1 MNTQQLDYFI
11 AVAREKNFTK
21 AAKQCFISQTAISL
35 QIKALEKNLGVQLLE
50 RDKHH
55 VELTPAGKI
64 YLKEA
69 EEIIS
74 KLSEARRLA
83 NIASSG
89 IAGTLTVG
97 FIRGYEQSNISTVLR
112 NFHENNPNIAI
123 HFLRS
128 NMSTL
133 YEQLENQECDIAYS
147 LLPYYGK
154 TPEDMNT
161 FFLEKMPLYL
171 TIYPGH
177 PLENRQSC
185 EYRDLSGEEFII
197 MQPEGRPQEETEEVL
212 LCHDR
217 GGFIP
222 NIIRWERE
230 IQTILMSV
238 SIGLGVATVPQY
250 AVQYY
255 KDAPNLRFVPLVKS
269 DGTPETLDF
278 GICWKKEVE
287 NPLVTTYLDW
297 IGVDFR

>member
-112 NFHENNPNIAI
+112 NF
-123 HFLRS
+123 
-128 NMSTL
+128 
-133 YEQLENQECDIAYS
+133 
-147 LLPYYGK
+147 
-154 TPEDMNT
+154 
-161 FFLEKMPLYL
+161 FLEKMPLYL

-177 PLENRQSC
+177 PLENRQNC

>member
-69 EEIIS
+69 EEIIN

-89 IAGTLTVG
+89 IARTLTVG

-171 TIYPGH
+171 TI
-177 PLENRQSC
+177 
-185 EYRDLSGEEFII
+185 
-197 MQPEGRPQEETEEVL
+197 
-212 LCHDR
+212 
-217 GGFIP
+217 
-222 NIIRWERE
+222 
-230 IQTILMSV
+230 
-238 SIGLGVATVPQY
+238 
-250 AVQYY
+250 
-255 KDAPNLRFVPLVKS
+255 
-269 DGTPETLDF
+269 
-278 GICWKKEVE
+278 
-287 NPLVTTYLDW
+287 
-297 IGVDFR
+297 

>member
-1 MNTQQLDYFI
+1 
-11 AVAREKNFTK
+11 
-21 AAKQCFISQTAISL
+21 
-35 QIKALEKNLGVQLLE
+35 
-50 RDKHH
+50 
-55 VELTPAGKI
+55 
-64 YLKEA
+64 
-69 EEIIS
+69 
-74 KLSEARRLA
+74 
-83 NIASSG
+83 
-89 IAGTLTVG
+89 
-97 FIRGYEQSNISTVLR
+97 
-112 NFHENNPNIAI
+112 
-123 HFLRS
+123 
-128 NMSTL
+128 MSTL

>member
-97 FIRGYEQSNISTVLR
+97 FIRGYEQSNISTILR

-177 PLENRQSC
+177 PLENRQNC

-222 NIIRWERE
+222 NIIRCERE
-230 IQTILMSV
+230 IQTILMSYNNRC
-238 SIGLGVATVPQY
+238 L
-250 AVQYY
+250 
-255 KDAPNLRFVPLVKS
+255 NHN
-269 DGTPETLDF
+269 
-278 GICWKKEVE
+278 
-287 NPLVTTYLDW
+287 NPPCSCLTFSANSLN
-297 IGVDFR
+297 FLSL

>member
-1 MNTQQLDYFI
+1 MNTQQLEYFI

-21 AAKQCFISQTAISL
+21 AAKQCYISQTAISL
-35 QIKALEKNLGVQLLE
+35 QIKALEKTIGVQLLE

-83 NIASSG
+83 NIASG
-89 IAGTLTVG
+89 GLAGTLTVG
-97 FIRGYEQSNISTVLR
+97 FIRGYEQSNISSVLR

-123 HFLRS
+123 HFVRS

-133 YEQLENQECDIAYS
+133 YEQLENGECDIAYS

-154 TPEDMNT
+154 PPENMNT
-161 FFLEKMPLYL
+161 CFLEKMPLYL

-222 NIIRWERE
+222 NII
-230 IQTILMSV
+230 QTILMSV

-255 KDAPNLRFVPLVKS
+255 KDAPNLRFIPLVKS

>member
-1 MNTQQLDYFI
+1 MNTQQLEYFI

-21 AAKQCFISQTAISL
+21 AAKQCYISQTAIFL
-35 QIKALEKNLGVQLLE
+35 QIKALEKTIGVQLLE

-74 KLSEARRLA
+74 KLSEA
-83 NIASSG
+83 NIASG
-89 IAGTLTVG
+89 GLAGTLTVG
-97 FIRGYEQSNISTVLR
+97 FIRGYEQSNISSVLR

-123 HFLRS
+123 HFVRS

-133 YEQLENQECDIAYS
+133 YEQLENGECDIAYS

-154 TPEDMNT
+154 PPENMNT
-161 FFLEKMPLYL
+161 CFLEKMPLYL